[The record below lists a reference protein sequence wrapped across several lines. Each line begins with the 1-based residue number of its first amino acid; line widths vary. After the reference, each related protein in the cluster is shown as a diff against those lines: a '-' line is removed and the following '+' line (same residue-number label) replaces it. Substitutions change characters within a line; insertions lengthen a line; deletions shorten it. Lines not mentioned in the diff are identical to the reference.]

1 MPTIIP
7 IKDLITGTNKDD
19 WHHFTVT
26 PRSKEQAKEL
36 RDAFREFSNYPCPFK
51 DCFHT
56 NEKECSIKKAVNDNN
71 ILESRYENYLSF
83 LKEVNK

>member
-36 RDAFREFSNYPCPFK
+36 RDAF
-51 DCFHT
+51 
-56 NEKECSIKKAVNDNN
+56 KEVIKKQGEGITEEDRK
-71 ILESRYENYLSF
+71 IYEYIMGIKKN
-83 LKEVNK
+83 

>member
-7 IKDLITGTNKDD
+7 IKDLISGTNKED

-36 RDAFREFSNYPCPFK
+36 RDAF
-51 DCFHT
+51 
-56 NEKECSIKKAVNDNN
+56 
-71 ILESRYENYLSF
+71 
-83 LKEVNK
+83 KEVVKKQGEGITEEDKKIYEYIMGIRKKD